1 MFLRF
6 MVFMGIFI
14 ISAACSFIMTELH
27 EQHPENKRYKVY
39 CIFSAFYHRCRCYN
53 CRTIHIKTLIN
64 EIREVCSLA
73 SLFVIPLFRTHTY
86 LTVAGKIPVNI
97 D

>member
-6 MVFMGIFI
+6 MVFMRIFI

-39 CIFSAFYHRCRCYN
+39 CILSF
-53 CRTIHIKTLIN
+53 II
-64 EIREVCSLA
+64 VD
-73 SLFVIPLFRTHTY
+73 
-86 LTVAGKIPVNI
+86 VAIIAGLYILRH
-97 D
+97 